1 MADDLPQVL
10 DTAMVADLLSMNVQV
25 VRKMAREGT
34 LPAYRFPGGRSF
46 RFFRD
51 EILEWLRSHPVTTG
65 QAAVEHEE
73 QSIEV
78 S

>member
-51 EILEWLRSHPVTTG
+51 EILEWLRSHPVT
-65 QAAVEHEE
+65 ADESAD